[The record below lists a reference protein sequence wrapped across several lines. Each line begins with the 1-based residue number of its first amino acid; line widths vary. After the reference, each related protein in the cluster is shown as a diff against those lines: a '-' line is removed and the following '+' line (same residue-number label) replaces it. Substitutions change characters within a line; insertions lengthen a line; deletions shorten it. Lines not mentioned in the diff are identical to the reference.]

1 MPRLALI
8 LPLVIPLAA
17 CNWTIDLRD
26 HDKPAPDAPSGQ
38 RIEVEGSAFYPERI
52 ALPASARLM
61 VRVDTITDDGRTTA
75 ASLSRD
81 LDGQQVPIPL
91 RFGFEVPPG
100 TRALVLDLAV
110 RDGARLLR
118 SSDPVLLQPRGG
130 RAETGRVRLLSPDQ
144 AAFGRAWHC
153 GPHALVFG
161 RLGGEQKLRIDGG
174 LQGLEQVPA
183 ASGVRFRSRQTPDLF
198 IHRKGDGLVLQIGDR
213 TFNDCRRLEA
223 VTPPSSALGQEPGW
237 HLELATD
244 RMVLQAD
251 YGQSTYRAPLLETR
265 VVGRST
271 RFVAADAFGAM
282 LASFTRGVCRDS
294 ATGQPHPYTV
304 RVQTTEH
311 DLTGCGG
318 QPIELLTGSTWRVR
332 AIDSRPLP
340 DGADITL
347 HFDGDGMLS
356 GKAACNR
363 YRARFE
369 VTGEGLRIEPAA
381 ATKMACAEALM
392 EAERHFFHRLAGVR
406 RFDLED
412 GELTLIAD
420 LGEIVARR

>member
-1 MPRLALI
+1 MPRFALT
-8 LPLVIPLAA
+8 LPVVFALAA
-17 CNWTIDLRD
+17 CNWTVDLRD
-26 HDKPAPDAPSGQ
+26 EAAPEPDAPSGE
-38 RIEVEGSAFYPERI
+38 RIEVEGSAFYPERV
-52 ALPASARLM
+52 ALPASAHLT
-61 VRVDTITDDGRTTA
+61 VQVYAITDHGRVHA
-75 ASLSRD
+75 AGLSRA

-91 RFGFEVPPG
+91 RFGFEVPPA

-110 RDGARLLR
+110 RDGARVLR
-118 SSDPVLLQPRGG
+118 SSEPVLLDPRAG
-130 RAETGRVRLLSPDQ
+130 RAEAGRVRLLSPNQ
-144 AAFGRAWHC
+144 VAFGQAWRC
-153 GPHALVFG
+153 GPHELVFG

-183 ASGVRFRSRQTPDLF
+183 DSGLRFRSRQQPDLSV
-198 IHRKGDGLVLQIGDR
+198 HRSGDGLMLQIAER
-213 TFNDCRRLEA
+213 TIGDCRRLEA
-223 VTPPSSALGQEPGW
+223 IAPPTRALGQEPGW
-237 HLELATD
+237 HLELEAE

-251 YGQSTYRAPLLETR
+251 YGQSTYRVPLLETR

-271 RFVAADAFGAM
+271 RFIAADAFGAM

-332 AIDSRPLP
+332 AIDSRRLS

-347 HFDGDGMLS
+347 HFDSDGMLS

-381 ATKMACAEALM
+381 ATKMACADPLM
-392 EAERHFFHRLAGVR
+392 EAEQHFFHRLAGVR
-406 RFDLED
+406 RFDLDD

-420 LGEIVARR
+420 LGEIVAH